1 MKRVGIIGCGRIAEQ
16 GHLPGYAELAGRIA
30 VVAVADPAAE
40 RRDLLGDRFQIP
52 PDSRYAEYRDLLAR
66 DDLDYVDICLP
77 HHLHHAATIAA
88 AEAGHN
94 ILLEKP
100 LAANEDEALAMI
112 AAVEKAGVV
121 FSLIHNYSRQAV
133 PGRVLELVHAGAI
146 GTPYSG
152 AIRRVRQLSL
162 PGHGGL

>member
-1 MKRVGIIGCGRIAEQ
+1 MNRVGIIGCGRIAEQ
-16 GHLPGYAELAGRIA
+16 GHLPGYAELAGRIS

-40 RRDLLGDRFQIP
+40 RRDLLGERLGVPQEA
-52 PDSRYAEYRDLLAR
+52 RYAEYCDLLAH

-88 AEAGHN
+88 AEAGLN

-100 LAANEDEALAMI
+100 IAANEDEALAMI

-121 FSLIHNYSRQAV
+121 FSLIHNYSRQRCAR
-133 PGRVLELVHAGAI
+133 PRAGTGARRRNRHAL
-146 GTPYSG
+146 SG